1 MLYLRKTRKKLRML
15 AQMHQTN
22 DIFLSGASLEETKGI
37 EDLDALYRILF
48 VVPHKELKRETDL
61 LLKKFVNPNV
71 KS

>member
-1 MLYLRKTRKKLRML
+1 
-15 AQMHQTN
+15 MHQTN